1 MKKQVFNF
9 GAGPAKLP
17 LPVIQQIQEEF
28 HDFKNMGSSI
38 IEISHRSK
46 EFDDLLCETDELFK
60 ELVSLPANYRILYCH
75 GGAQMQ
81 FSAVPMNIIGRK
93 PAKKALYYETGNFA
107 GVAIK
112 EASKFGNIITAASS
126 GDSNFDRIPEFKKED
141 LDADASYVH
150 ITSNNTVYGT
160 RWQEFPD
167 VGDLPL
173 VVDATSEILS
183 RVMDYSKFGIIFAG
197 AQKNLGPS
205 GMAMVIIRED
215 LLEHTPDNLPKLLD
229 YTVYDKKHSLANT
242 NSTFAI
248 YVINLVLKW
257 LKSEGGVESIEKVN
271 EQKAAR
277 LYQVLDSTPFY
288 TGHAHPD
295 HRATMNVT
303 FNLPDQ
309 ELLSKFLEEAAE
321 ENMTALKGY
330 RAVGGV
336 RASIYNAM
344 PLEAVEKL
352 ASFMEEFEKRNG

>member
-1 MKKQVFNF
+1 MKEKVFNF

-17 LPVIQQIQEEF
+17 FPVIQQIQEEF
-28 HDFKNMGSSI
+28 LDFKGMGSSI

-60 ELVSLPANYRILYCH
+60 GLVSLPDNYKILYAH

-93 PAKKALYYETGNFA
+93 PAKKALYYESGNFA

-112 EASKFGNIITAASS
+112 EAKKFGNIVTVASS
-126 GDSNFDRIPEFKKED
+126 EETNFDRVPQFKSED
-141 LDADASYVH
+141 LDSDASYVH
-150 ITSNNTVYGT
+150 ITSNNTVFGT
-160 RWQEFPD
+160 RWNIIPD
-167 VGDLPL
+167 TGDIPL

-215 LLEHTPDNLPKLLD
+215 LLEYTPDNTPKLLD
-229 YTVYDKKHSLANT
+229 YRVYDKKHSLANT

-257 LKSEGGVESIEKVN
+257 LKSVGGVESIEKVN

-277 LYQVLDSTPFY
+277 LYQILDKSEFY
-288 TGHAHPD
+288 VGHAHPD
-295 HRATMNVT
+295 HRSIMNIT
-303 FNLPDQ
+303 FNLPSQ
-309 ELLSKFLEEAAE
+309 ELLDKFLAAVAGE
-321 ENMTALKGY
+321 RLPTAY
-330 RAVGGV
+330 
-336 RASIYNAM
+336 S
-344 PLEAVEKL
+344 KL
-352 ASFMEEFEKRNG
+352 INP